1 MHAHF
6 LDNYSHSDS
15 PIHRLPVGLKLAAAL
30 AVLITVVTVP
40 VTHVVFFGLLA
51 LALLIIAGASL
62 VPGAFLLRRLIF
74 LEPMVLGVA
83 ILSLLSPGG
92 LHAFAAIVLRGTL
105 CITTTLLLANT
116 TPFSEILLVLRRLHV
131 PALLIT
137 TLALMHRYLFVLLEE
152 SRRMRR
158 ARACRTFT
166 PDRRRIWTTL
176 ASVIGQLFL
185 RSVDRA
191 ERVYAAMCARGWQ

>member
-6 LDNYSHSDS
+6 LDNYSHADS
-15 PIHRLPVGLKLAAAL
+15 PIHRLPAGLKIVAAL
-30 AVLITVVTVP
+30 AALVAIVTVP
-40 VTHVVFFGLLA
+40 VAHLAFFAALAFALLLA
-51 LALLIIAGASL
+51 AAASL
-62 VPGAFLLRRLIF
+62 VPGAFLLKRMIF

-83 ILSLLSPGG
+83 VLSLLSPGG
-92 LHAFAAIVLRGTL
+92 LHTFAAIVLRGTL
-105 CITTTLLLANT
+105 CITTTVLLANT
-116 TPFSEILLVLRRLHV
+116 TPLSEILRVLRRFHV
-131 PALLIT
+131 PPLLVT

-166 PDRRRIWTTL
+166 PDRRRAWATL
-176 ASVIGQLFL
+176 ASVVGQLFL